1 MTASIKVYDDDV
13 DNTLLFDSSRATIPV
28 LFKRVDFTRASITTF
43 GSGFTRYGLLYVSG
57 LDPTKHFA
65 FTIQSDDPVLNSEL
79 PNNFRRW
86 IFAQLEPGQIRF
98 SYDVLLN
105 MEQIS
110 SSSYYPNAS
119 YFINILEA
127 N

>member
-1 MTASIKVYDDDV
+1 MTATIKVFDDDI

-28 LFKRVDFTRASITTF
+28 LFRRVDFTRANITTF
-43 GSGFTRYGLLYVSG
+43 GSGFTRYGLLYVNG
-57 LDPTKHFA
+57 LDPAKHFA
-65 FTIQSDDPVLNSEL
+65 FTIQSDDPVLNAEL

-98 SYDVLLN
+98 PYHVLLN

-110 SSSYYPNAS
+110 ASSYYPNAS
-119 YFINILEA
+119 YFITILEA